1 MPGSAHFQVIT
12 VGALRYNRLQGP
24 GEATRRAQAVAVVA
38 RDKVALYAFHPFV
51 YYVARLPHTLVNVI
65 VPATTSI
72 LMSNRLISTLKLLC
86 VMLYWCLQENSPSAA
101 VSVSSRVFNL
111 ASYFWI
117 VVSSSV
123 ATVVASRFWPS
134 IMPPVKVRPSM
145 PPPLPYVGD
154 RLRSAMSTRSPGSYL
169 KRPAS

>member
-1 MPGSAHFQVIT
+1 MPGRFHFDVIT
-12 VGALRYNRLQGP
+12 VRPLRDNGLQRP
-24 GEATRRAQAVAVVA
+24 GEATRCPQAVAVVA
-38 RDKVALYAFHPFV
+38 RDKVALHALDPVFDYF
-51 YYVARLPHTLVNVI
+51 ARLPHTLVSVM

-72 LMSNRLISTLKLLC
+72 LMSKRLISTLKLLC
-86 VMLYWCLQENSPSAA
+86 VMSYWCLQENSPSAA
-101 VSVSSRVFNL
+101 VKVSSRVFNL

>member
-1 MPGSAHFQVIT
+1 MPGSAHFQCIT

-51 YYVARLPHTLVNVI
+51 YYVTRLPHTLVNVI

-86 VMLYWCLQENSPSAA
+86 VMSYWCLQENSPRAS
-101 VSVSSRVFNL
+101 VNVSSKVLSL
-111 ASYFWI
+111 ASYFCSA
-117 VVSSSV
+117 VSSSV
-123 ATVVASRFWPS
+123 ATVVSSRFWPS
-134 IMPPVKVRPSM
+134 IIPPVKVSPSM

-154 RLRSAMSTRSPGSYL
+154 RFRSAMRTRSPGSYL
-169 KRPAS
+169 NRPAS